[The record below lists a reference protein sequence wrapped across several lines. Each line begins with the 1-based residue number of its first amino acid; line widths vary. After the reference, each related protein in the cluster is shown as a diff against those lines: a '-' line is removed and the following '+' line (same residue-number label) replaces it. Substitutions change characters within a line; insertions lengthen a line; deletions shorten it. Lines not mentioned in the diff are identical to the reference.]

1 MGTSPLLA
9 QTLAVPSLCGCAC
22 ICICVC
28 RYFGQNEKK
37 INRKKGN
44 WTKIFCMGLFRC
56 LQTSFILR
64 KKEIVRKFGP
74 TCSSWSCS
82 GHPGWKD
89 GRPYFSGG
97 LNCLSAG
104 LRLSQPQI
112 WPALQAL
119 QSFQQN
125 CFSDFGNVH
134 FCPFYSIKIASPDPF
149 EIEMFSVSVLPLF
162 SSIHPEIDFFCL
174 NSQNSQYPQQ
184 HNNM

>member
-1 MGTSPLLA
+1 METSPLLA

-119 QSFQQN
+119 QGFQQN
-125 CFSDFGNVH
+125 CFSDFGNVQ
-134 FCPFYSIKIASPDPF
+134 FCPFYKDRLPWSIWNWDVFCIRPPPSSPQSTLKLT
-149 EIEMFSVSVLPLF
+149 FSVQTPKA
-162 SSIHPEIDFFCL
+162 H
-174 NSQNSQYPQQ
+174 
-184 HNNM
+184 HNLLR